1 MSSTGQI
8 VGGVVG
14 AVVGFFVGGPTGALY
29 GAQLGIMAG
38 GLIDP
43 AKVQGPRLDDLAA
56 QTSTYGAFI
65 PRIYGT
71 VAVHGNV
78 MWIQGDRL
86 IERSSTASGKGG
98 PDVES
103 FDYFATFAV
112 SLCEGPIAGVRRI
125 WVGGQL
131 WYDAGSDDINTI
143 IASGEK
149 AGMFTVYTGSETQ
162 EPDPLI
168 QADRGAANVPAY
180 RGLAYIVFDGLPLKD
195 VGNSLAGAQIKV
207 EVVKDGDF
215 VIPDVLATTAYTG
228 YLTYAEPGFF
238 QTAEMG
244 TGRFET
250 IDGVNYYIGAATF
263 RDYAYDGRVLN
274 IRTLEHKIVKS
285 PSNSSLSFHLTL
297 PVYGRRYGFWVA
309 VTDKYRIS
317 VYPLETE
324 LQLASTHIGTESAG
338 KPYGYFRGSYWFPS
352 SSNGLKIPPTM
363 TSYEAFYISVGNPDY
378 QSVIVRGDPT
388 TGRTF
393 VKWKDASTSVN
404 YFGEFDPSGTPET
417 LLWYQAIGSGT
428 AAGSAANNFFEVYK
442 SHLINAVSTVEGDYP
457 TGSVSIYAV
466 GALGLTL
473 VGKVPNTAGSR
484 NANGIG
490 SGLAYVG
497 NTLFNMLAK
506 IQAFP
511 ADLADIVETECLKSE
526 LLTAADLD
534 VTDLDAEVRGYRIG
548 SLGPLRGG
556 VDPLRT
562 AWPFDAVQHGY
573 QIKFKARGGA
583 SVATISEAELD
594 AREAGTGPGVQVTN
608 VREMDTVLPSQ
619 LTLKYLDVAREY
631 DINVAEQTR

>member
-29 GAQLGIMAG
+29 GAQLGLMAG

-78 MWIQGDRL
+78 IWIQGDRL

-143 IASGEK
+143 IASAEK

-180 RGLAYIVFDGLPLKD
+180 RGLAYIVFNGLPLKD

-207 EVVKDGDF
+207 EVVKEGVIGGFEMVHSFSMAYEAGQYNTAFQPRPYYITVDRVVFYSPNWSNTYPSTSSFGVYQIFALQNGYSSAQIETDHSGEDIPPNGNTDMPVQYWRDADEIFGLSLRLDGSDGSF
-215 VIPDVLATTAYTG
+215 ICRGGICLGYSNGTSKVYLASNSNKGLQDGSNVFLKTASLLGYACVAVDPGGYNYVI
-228 YLTYAEPGFF
+228 
-238 QTAEMG
+238 G
-244 TGRFET
+244 TSG
-250 IDGVNYYIGAATF
+250 IKVYDGQLNLVDTVNYSFVTFSPGNARADIYGNFLYILSKASSGNLYRMNMQTKVVELLAITPHWNVAYYYSAEFRVIGGILIQAAA
-263 RDYAYDGRVLN
+263 DSAA
-274 IRTLEHKIVKS
+274 RTLNVRVFRFDSITPILVTL
-285 PSNSSLSFHLTL
+285 SS
-297 PVYGRRYGFWVA
+297 
-309 VTDKYRIS
+309 
-317 VYPLETE
+317 
-324 LQLASTHIGTESAG
+324 
-338 KPYGYFRGSYWFPS
+338 
-352 SSNGLKIPPTM
+352 
-363 TSYEAFYISVGNPDY
+363 
-378 QSVIVRGDPT
+378 
-388 TGRTF
+388 
-393 VKWKDASTSVN
+393 
-404 YFGEFDPSGTPET
+404 
-417 LLWYQAIGSGT
+417 
-428 AAGSAANNFFEVYK
+428 
-442 SHLINAVSTVEGDYP
+442 
-457 TGSVSIYAV
+457 
-466 GALGLTL
+466 
-473 VGKVPNTAGSR
+473 
-484 NANGIG
+484 
-490 SGLAYVG
+490 
-497 NTLFNMLAK
+497 
-506 IQAFP
+506 
-511 ADLADIVETECLKSE
+511 IVETECLQSE

-534 VTDLDAEVRGYRIG
+534 VTDLAAEVRGYRIG

-583 SVATISEAELD
+583 SVATIDEAELD
-594 AREAGTGPGVQVTN
+594 AREAGTEPGVQVTN

-631 DINVAEQTR
+631 DVNVAEQTR

>member
-8 VGGVVG
+8 VGGIVG
-14 AVVGFFVGGPTGALY
+14 AVVGFFVGGPSGALY

-43 AKVQGPRLDDLAA
+43 AKVQGPRLEDLTA

-131 WYDAGSDDINTI
+131 WYDAGSDDLATI
-143 IASGEK
+143 IASSNK
-149 AGMFTVYTGSETQ
+149 SGMFTLYTGSETQ
-162 EPDPLI
+162 QPDPLI
-168 QADRGAANVPAY
+168 QADRGSANVPAY
-180 RGLAYIVFDGLPLKD
+180 RGLAYIVFNGLPLKD

-207 EVVKDGDF
+207 EVIKDGSLSTAHALAGQIGAPTQ
-215 VIPDVLATTAYTG
+215 IPGAIAPLPNLEDMTAFYPVNAGSGKIDTTVYRYVLDSARYKA
-228 YLTYAEPGFF
+228 AF
-238 QTAEMG
+238 QT
-244 TGRFET
+244 TG
-250 IDGVNYYIGAATF
+250 YIGACLLTNADTPVFLMTLSSDKIYRIFDDAGELTEFYFGGVWYGYTETRAAF
-263 RDYAYDGRVLN
+263 RDYMLYIGGAAANTKVMRLDIYGRNAATSPVLPLGVSSIGVADSLIFCPRYANGTFVVYVLDRETLDLVDTYTDASVTLNGTNRVYAESDSVFYVLTSVTSVLSRIYRVVDGVPSLWAEWPVGISSASGNQTFSVRGNLAIICNPNGTPNFGRVYVVY
-274 IRTLEHKIVKS
+274 RTI
-285 PSNSSLSFHLTL
+285 
-297 PVYGRRYGFWVA
+297 
-309 VTDKYRIS
+309 
-317 VYPLETE
+317 
-324 LQLASTHIGTESAG
+324 AST
-338 KPYGYFRGSYWFPS
+338 
-352 SSNGLKIPPTM
+352 
-363 TSYEAFYISVGNPDY
+363 
-378 QSVIVRGDPT
+378 
-388 TGRTF
+388 
-393 VKWKDASTSVN
+393 
-404 YFGEFDPSGTPET
+404 
-417 LLWYQAIGSGT
+417 
-428 AAGSAANNFFEVYK
+428 
-442 SHLINAVSTVEGDYP
+442 
-457 TGSVSIYAV
+457 
-466 GALGLTL
+466 
-473 VGKVPNTAGSR
+473 
-484 NANGIG
+484 
-490 SGLAYVG
+490 
-497 NTLFNMLAK
+497 
-506 IQAFP
+506 P

-534 VTDLDAEVRGYRIG
+534 VTDLAAEVRGYRIG